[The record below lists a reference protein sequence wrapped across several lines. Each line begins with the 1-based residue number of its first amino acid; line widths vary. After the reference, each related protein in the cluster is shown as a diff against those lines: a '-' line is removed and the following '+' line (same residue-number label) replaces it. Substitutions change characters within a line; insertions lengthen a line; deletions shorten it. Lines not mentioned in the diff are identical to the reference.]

1 MPWQEMFPPGI
12 LFCSLLLYINFRQ
25 SLSESAADFVVDGP
39 CGFCDVVSQDRVD
52 AIGTHDD
59 DLVADFYI
67 RHVGNVDHALVH
79 TDIAGNRAYHAV
91 YDNLG
96 LCGIWARIAV
106 CIT

>member
-1 MPWQEMFPPGI
+1 MFPPGI

-96 LCGIWARIAV
+96 LCGLWARIAV